1 VLLLGL
7 DIGTSSIKAG
17 LLRNGHVVEGIVQ
30 RPYPTRFEGPRAE
43 VEPAILLGALAA
55 SIKDLG
61 ALARR
66 ADAVAMAVMSP
77 AWVAMDRR
85 GEALTPLVT
94 HQDRRSVDV
103 ARELEQR
110 VGKERHLQLAGNRPF
125 PGGISSTTL
134 AWFLKHAPAVM
145 RRADLVGHLN
155 TFLHRTLTG
164 GRVIDPSNAS
174 FTGLFATL
182 QQSGWSDELCAAVG
196 ISPKLLPDIFE
207 AHELVGRVTP
217 GAARRFGLIEGIP
230 VAASCVDT
238 SAAMLLTGARVGQLL
253 NVIGSTDVLGLC
265 TDRPVPHERLLTRA
279 LGVGP
284 RWMSVSTLAAAGSA
298 FEWTR
303 AQLFRDVAPP
313 AFWRLI
319 RKLASHPPAT
329 GVTFEPHLAGE
340 RTSIEQ
346 RQAAFTGLT
355 LATTREHML
364 SAVIEALARESAAR
378 LPLLAEQPVRIRHA
392 VVLSGGGARHGLRE
406 VLHRDW
412 PGTWMFTTRA
422 NATLRGLSALI
433 NHPLPLP
440 PRPSPGRGGLAPSPT
455 PSPSGEGA

>member
-1 VLLLGL
+1 MIPGEANAQLSDALLLLLGL

-17 LLRNGHVVEGIVQ
+17 LLRDGHVVGRVVGH
-30 RPYPTRFEGPRAE
+30 PYPTRFEGPRAE
-43 VEPAILLGALAA
+43 VAPEILLEALAA

-94 HQDRRSVDV
+94 HQDRRSVEV

-110 VGKERHLQLAGNRPF
+110 VGKERHLLLAGNRPF

-134 AWFLKHAPAVM
+134 AWFLRHAPAVM

-182 QQSGWSDELCAAVG
+182 EGRGWSDELCAAAFVA
-196 ISPKLLPDIFE
+196 PKLLPDIVE
-207 AHELVGRVTP
+207 AHELAGRVTP
-217 GAARRFGLIEGIP
+217 AAARRFGLIEGIP
-230 VAASCVDT
+230 VAAGCVDT

-265 TDRPVPHERLLTRA
+265 TDAPVPHERLLTRA
-279 LGVGP
+279 LGVGH
-284 RWMSVSTLAAAGSA
+284 RWMSVATLAAAGSA
-298 FEWTR
+298 LEWAR
-303 AQLFRDVAPP
+303 AQLFGDVAPQ

-319 RKLASHPPAT
+319 GRLTTHPLET
-329 GVTFEPHLAGE
+329 GVTFAPYLAGE

-355 LATTREHML
+355 LATTREDML
-364 SAVIEALARESAAR
+364 SAMIEALATASAAR
-378 LPLLAEQPVRIRHA
+378 LPLLAEQPVQIRRA
-392 VVLSGGGARHGLRE
+392 VVLSGGGARRGLRD

-412 PGTWMFTTRA
+412 PGKWTFTTRA
-422 NATLRGLSALI
+422 NATLRGLGALE
-433 NHPLPLP
+433 L
-440 PRPSPGRGGLAPSPT
+440 RERA
-455 PSPSGEGA
+455 